1 MFQIVNFK
9 LIILLFEQYFVKK
22 SFTIVT
28 DCKDTKNIINNKRN
42 AKKIYI
48 NLLFIDLGHFYIP
61 IPHKKEA
68 DCITAPRPTIIN

>member
-28 DCKDTKNIINNKRN
+28 DCKDTKTLYITKEML
-42 AKKIYI
+42 KKIYI